1 MSHQEFSDGTL
12 PDYFLNL
19 WRKKFMTEEEIKEE
33 IKEERKQLEKLYL
46 NNYEKNENSYSK
58 ENYPKLKNKKEMK

>member
-19 WRKKFMTEEEIKEE
+19 WRKKFMTEEEIKAE
-33 IKEERKQLEKLYL
+33 KKLYL
-46 NNYEKNENSYSK
+46 NNYKKNEKRNTIK
-58 ENYPKLKNKKEMK
+58 PNKQ